1 MIKPLHVAPSINS
14 LPFFAK
20 ICDNLLHSLNLDPNT
35 IVVKWLEECPSEI
48 WEGIFTWLRD
58 ADTKTLLA
66 CRETCSDFAYWVDKK
81 TTFWRRMSLLKAV
94 EDNNVDICQRIIE
107 EVEDKNP
114 AGEYGQTP
122 LHEAAKRG
130 HFDIFRLIMENVQ
143 DKNPGSFDGG
153 STCSTPLHWA
163 AQEGH
168 FEICRLIMQNVQ
180 DKNPASEICWQTP
193 LHSAAVFGRL
203 KIYRLIMDYVQD
215 KNPANTWGITP
226 LHMAAER
233 GHLEVCRLILK
244 NVQDAYPVN
253 QERVESP
260 LDLARREGHADVC
273 QLFIEHL
280 RLKQK

>member
-66 CRETCSDFAYWVDKK
+66 CRETCSDFTYWVDKK
-81 TTFWRRMSLLKAV
+81 TTMWRRMSLLKAV

-107 EVEDKNP
+107 VVQDKNP

-143 DKNPGSFDGG
+143 DKNPATEGCGY
-153 STCSTPLHWA
+153 TPLHA
-163 AQEGH
+163 A
-168 FEICRLIMQNVQ
+168 
-180 DKNPASEICWQTP
+180 
-193 LHSAAVFGRL
+193 AAFGRL
-203 KIYRLIMDYVQD
+203 KIYRLIMEYVQD
-215 KNPANTWGITP
+215 KNPANNWGMTP
-226 LHMAAER
+226 LHMAAEY
-233 GHLEVCRLILK
+233 GHLEMCRFILE
-244 NVQDAYPVN
+244 NVRDAYPVN
-253 QERVESP
+253 QEGVESL
-260 LDLARREGHADVC
+260 LDLARSGGHAAVC
-273 QLFIEHL
+273 QLFEEHL
-280 RLKQK
+280 TLNQKFLGSITPHQHFF